1 MLIKGI
7 QKVTLLDYP
16 GKIACTIFTGGCNF
30 RCPFCQNASLVT
42 HIDDD
47 QILEDDFWQ
56 FLEERKGK
64 LDAVCISGGEP
75 CLQKDLKSF
84 IKRIKDMGYLVK
96 LDTNGYMPLVLQ
108 DLLTEHLLDYVA
120 MDVKNT
126 KEKYEMTAGVK
137 VDLEKIEKSIDL
149 LKNSLIEHE
158 FRTTI
163 VKDFHTKDDV
173 KVIAKWLYPSKLYLQ
188 QFKDSIDVIQKGL
201 TEPSKEELVEMQ
213 KEAQQENSQ
222 VYLRGI

>member
-1 MLIKGI
+1 MDIRGLSKT
-7 QKVTLLDYP
+7 TLLDFP
-16 GKIACTIFTGGCNF
+16 GHVAATIFTGGCNF

-108 DLLTEHLLDYVA
+108 ELLTEHLLDYVA

-173 KVIAKWLYPSKLYLQ
+173 KAIAKWLYPSKLYLQ

-201 TEPSKEELVEMQ
+201 TEPSKEELVLMQ
-213 KEAQQENSQ
+213 KEAMKENSQ